1 MKTMKIWTFPIQN
14 IDLIYELLLHFSTN
28 ENCIKILRIVKILL
42 LRNLFL
48 ENFEFINLYVNEIYI
63 YELQNIMLMKF
74 DRARTSTKIIFI
86 ILIAQDR

>member
-1 MKTMKIWTFPIQN
+1 MNFYYLFPFQWN
-14 IDLIYELLLHFSTN
+14 S
-28 ENCIKILRIVKILL
+28 IKILRIVKILL

>member
-1 MKTMKIWTFPIQN
+1 MKIWTFPIQN

-48 ENFEFINLYVNEIYI
+48 ENFEFINLYVNLYLRIAKYNVNEIRSSK
-63 YELQNIMLMKF
+63 NIDKDYLYNLNCT
-74 DRARTSTKIIFI
+74 R
-86 ILIAQDR
+86 